1 MAQPAELTELF
12 QSAKRAAKTIAQAG
26 TPVKDA
32 ALEQIAA
39 LLVESA
45 PQIAAANELDMQ
57 HGRAAGMAPG
67 LLDRLLLD
75 EPRVRALAAQVRE
88 VITLTDPVGQVVR
101 GSTLPNGLQLQQVR
115 VPFGVI
121 GAIYEARPNVT
132 VDIAALALKSGN
144 GVVLRGGSAA
154 QHTNEQLVAVLQEA
168 LERVGLDGAA
178 VQTVDAFGREGAAA
192 MMTARGYL
200 DVLIPR
206 GSAGLIA
213 TVVQEATVPVIET
226 GAGVVHI
233 YVDAA
238 ADLTQALEIIENAKV
253 QRPGVCNAVDTVL
266 LHQGVAAEFV
276 PLLVDRL
283 TPQGVTVLG
292 DEASC
297 QLDERIAAAPEE
309 TWGTEHLAL
318 RLGLRIVPD
327 LEAALQHIEV
337 YSTGHT
343 EAVLSQNVAV
353 VERFLREV
361 DAASVIAN
369 ASTRFTD
376 GGAFGFGAEV
386 GISTQKLHARGPMA
400 LPEMTSTK
408 WITRGSGQI
417 RS

>member
-57 HGRAAGMAPG
+57 RGRNAGMAPG

-88 VITLTDPVGQVVR
+88 VIALTDPVGQVVR
-101 GSTLPNGLQLQQVR
+101 GSTLPNGLLLQQVR

-144 GVVLRGGSAA
+144 AVVLRGGSAA
-154 QHTNEQLVAVLQEA
+154 QRTNEQLVAVLQEA
-168 LERVGLDGAA
+168 LQRVGLDGAA
-178 VQTVDAFGREGAAA
+178 VQTVDAFGRDGAAA

-213 TVVQEATVPVIET
+213 TVVKEATVPVIET

-238 ADLTQALEIIENAKV
+238 AELTQALEIIENAKV

-266 LHQGVAAEFV
+266 LHQEVAADFV

-283 TPQGVTVLG
+283 TPQGVTLLG
-292 DEASC
+292 DAASC
-297 QLDERIAAAPEE
+297 QLDERISEATDE

-327 LEAALQHIEV
+327 LDAALQHIEV

-361 DAASVIAN
+361 DAASVIGN

>member
-57 HGRAAGMAPG
+57 RGRDAGMAPG

-88 VITLTDPVGQVVR
+88 VIALTDPVGQVVR
-101 GSTLPNGLQLQQVR
+101 GSTLPNGLLLQQVR

-144 GVVLRGGSAA
+144 AVVLRGGSAA
-154 QHTNEQLVAVLQEA
+154 QRTNEQLVAVLQEA
-168 LERVGLDGAA
+168 LQRVGLDGAA
-178 VQTVDAFGREGAAA
+178 VQTVDAFGRDGAAA

-213 TVVQEATVPVIET
+213 TVIKEATVPVIET

-238 ADLTQALEIIENAKV
+238 AELTQALEIIENAKV

-266 LHQGVAAEFV
+266 LHQEVAADFV

-283 TPQGVTVLG
+283 TPQGVTLLG
-292 DEASC
+292 DAASC
-297 QLDERIAAAPEE
+297 QLDERISEATDE

-318 RLGLRIVPD
+318 RLGLRIVSD
-327 LEAALQHIEV
+327 LDAALQHIEV

>member
-297 QLDERIAAAPEE
+297 QLDERIAAATEE

>member
-57 HGRAAGMAPG
+57 RGRDAGMAPG

-88 VITLTDPVGQVVR
+88 VIALTDPVGQVVR
-101 GSTLPNGLQLQQVR
+101 GSTLPNGLLLQQVR

-144 GVVLRGGSAA
+144 AVVLRGGSAA
-154 QHTNEQLVAVLQEA
+154 QRTNEQLVTVLQEA
-168 LERVGLDGAA
+168 LQRVGLDGAA
-178 VQTVDAFGREGAAA
+178 VQTVDAFGRDGAAA

-213 TVVQEATVPVIET
+213 TVVKEATVPVIET

-238 ADLTQALEIIENAKV
+238 AELTQALEIIENAKM

-266 LHQGVAAEFV
+266 LHQEVAADFV

-283 TPQGVTVLG
+283 TPQGVTLLG
-292 DEASC
+292 DAASC
-297 QLDERIAAAPEE
+297 QLDERISEATDE

-318 RLGLRIVPD
+318 RLGLRIVSD
-327 LEAALQHIEV
+327 LDAALQHIEV